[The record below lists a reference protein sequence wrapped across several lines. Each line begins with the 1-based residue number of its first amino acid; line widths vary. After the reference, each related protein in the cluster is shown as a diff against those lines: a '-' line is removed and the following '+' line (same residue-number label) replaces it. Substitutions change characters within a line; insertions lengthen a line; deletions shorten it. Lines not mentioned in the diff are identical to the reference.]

1 MLFVRFYLK
10 LHWAALENII
20 FDKKHIKLEKKLDFM
35 AGCFSLDQNLN
46 FSVSYNKIGSC
57 GIQATACSRQEFDIA
72 RCGEQ

>member
-1 MLFVRFYLK
+1 
-10 LHWAALENII
+10 
-20 FDKKHIKLEKKLDFM
+20 M